1 MPRIR
6 MKNPRFKW
14 DMRKFENASNS
25 VVPLIESLRK
35 NDDTCTVDAEIDV
48 LTGTA
53 LHVTIGALSEIAFRE
68 DERNLLLKA
77 IEEADIVSVGA
88 DKAEFTYI
96 SFVYKDVLRV

>member
-53 LHVTIGALSEIAFRE
+53 LHVTINAFSEIAFRK

-77 IEEADIVSVGA
+77 IDEADTVSLGA
-88 DKAEFTYI
+88 NNAEFTYI